1 MVHVLRVPVPTAGC
15 SAQSRVSAGQPVQSP
30 PVADDRTRAVR
41 RGQWLTWT
49 TLIYNVAEA
58 VISLV
63 AGVLAGSVALI
74 GFGLDSV
81 IEVSASG
88 AAIWRL
94 EHDADVHRRA
104 SAERVALRIIGW
116 SFLALA
122 AYVAVDA
129 VRALVAAE
137 PPDESPLGIAI
148 AALSLVVM
156 PALAHAKRKVAAT
169 LSSSALTAEA
179 RQTDICFYLSL
190 LLLAGLAL
198 NAWLGWWW
206 ADPVSA
212 LAMVP
217 LIAYEGLEAVK
228 GRTTCACA

>member
-1 MVHVLRVPVPTAGC
+1 MSTSLPVVDALPRERA
-15 SAQSRVSAGQPVQSP
+15 
-30 PVADDRTRAVR
+30 RAVR
-41 RGQWLTWT
+41 RGQWLTWA
-49 TLIYNVAEA
+49 TLLYNVAES

-94 EHDADVHRRA
+94 KHDADPHRRER
-104 SAERVALRIIGW
+104 AERTALRAIGW

-122 AYVAVDA
+122 AWVAFDA
-129 VRALVAAE
+129 ARALVAAE
-137 PPDESPLGIAI
+137 PPHESPLGIAI

-179 RQTDICFYLSL
+179 RQTDICFYLSI

-206 ADPVSA
+206 ADPVAA

-217 LIAYEGLEAVK
+217 LIAYEGQQAVK
-228 GRTTCACA
+228 GRTTCACH

>member
-1 MVHVLRVPVPTAGC
+1 MSTSFPVVDALPRERA
-15 SAQSRVSAGQPVQSP
+15 
-30 PVADDRTRAVR
+30 RAVR
-41 RGQWLTWT
+41 RGQWLTWA
-49 TLIYNVAEA
+49 TLLYNVAES

-94 EHDADVHRRA
+94 KHDADPHRRER
-104 SAERVALRIIGW
+104 AERTALRAIGW

-122 AYVAVDA
+122 AWVAFDA
-129 VRALVAAE
+129 ARALVAAE

-148 AALSLVVM
+148 AVLSLVVM

-179 RQTDICFYLSL
+179 RQTDICFYLSI

-206 ADPVSA
+206 ADPVAA

-217 LIAYEGLEAVK
+217 LIAYEGQQAVR
-228 GRTTCACA
+228 GRTTCACH

>member
-1 MVHVLRVPVPTAGC
+1 M
-15 SAQSRVSAGQPVQSP
+15 SRVLPLAPSGAAPLGTPRSE
-30 PVADDRTRAVR
+30 DRARAVR
-41 RGQWLTWT
+41 RGRVLTWT
-49 TLIYNVAEA
+49 TLLYNVAES

-94 EHDADVHRRA
+94 KHDADPHRRER
-104 SAERVALRIIGW
+104 AERTALRLIGW

-122 AYVAVDA
+122 AWVAFDA

-179 RQTDICFYLSL
+179 RQTDICFYLSA

-206 ADPVSA
+206 ADPVAA
-212 LAMVP
+212 LVMVP

>member
-1 MVHVLRVPVPTAGC
+1 MSV
-15 SAQSRVSAGQPVQSP
+15 GQPVQSP

-63 AGVLAGSVALI
+63 AGLLAGSVALI

-94 EHDADVHRRA
+94 EHDADAHRRA

-129 VRALVAAE
+129 VRALVAAD

-148 AALSLVVM
+148 ALLSLVVM
-156 PALAHAKRKVAAT
+156 PTLARAKRKVAAQ
-169 LSSSALTAEA
+169 LSSAALTAEA

-190 LLLAGLAL
+190 LLLGGLAL
-198 NAWLGWWW
+198 NALLGWWW

-212 LAMVP
+212 LAMAP
-217 LIAYEGLEAVK
+217 LIAYEGREALA
-228 GRTTCACA
+228 GRTVCACD

>member
-1 MVHVLRVPVPTAGC
+1 MSASLPVVDALPG
-15 SAQSRVSAGQPVQSP
+15 
-30 PVADDRTRAVR
+30 DRTRAVR
-41 RGQWLTWT
+41 RGRWLTWT
-49 TLIYNVAEA
+49 TLLYNVAES

-94 EHDADVHRRA
+94 KHDADPHRRER
-104 SAERVALRIIGW
+104 AERTALRSIGW

-122 AYVAVDA
+122 AWVAFDA

-156 PALAHAKRKVAAT
+156 PALARAKRKVAAT

-179 RQTDICFYLSL
+179 RQTDICFYLSA

-206 ADPVSA
+206 ADPAAA

-228 GRTTCACA
+228 GRTTCACD

>member
-1 MVHVLRVPVPTAGC
+1 MNVSLPVVDALPG
-15 SAQSRVSAGQPVQSP
+15 
-30 PVADDRTRAVR
+30 DRERAVR
-41 RGQWLTWT
+41 RGRWLTWT
-49 TLIYNVAEA
+49 TLLYNVAES

-94 EHDADVHRRA
+94 KHDADPHRRER
-104 SAERVALRIIGW
+104 AERTALRSIGW

-122 AYVAVDA
+122 AWVAFDA

-156 PALAHAKRKVAAT
+156 PALARAKRKVAAT

-179 RQTDICFYLSL
+179 RQTDICFYLSA

-206 ADPVSA
+206 ADPAAA

-228 GRTTCACA
+228 GRTTCACD

>member
-1 MVHVLRVPVPTAGC
+1 MSTSFPVVDALPRERA
-15 SAQSRVSAGQPVQSP
+15 
-30 PVADDRTRAVR
+30 RAVR
-41 RGQWLTWT
+41 RGQWLTWA
-49 TLIYNVAEA
+49 TLLYNVAES

-94 EHDADVHRRA
+94 KHDADPHRRER
-104 SAERVALRIIGW
+104 AERTALRAIGW

-122 AYVAVDA
+122 AWVAFDA
-129 VRALVAAE
+129 ARALVAAE

-179 RQTDICFYLSL
+179 RQTDICFYLSI

-206 ADPVSA
+206 ADPVAA

-217 LIAYEGLEAVK
+217 LIAYEGQQAVK
-228 GRTTCACA
+228 GRTTCACH